1 MGKAMRMVAGALGA
15 GVLVLS
21 ATGTASAKGWDGGF
35 FDEDVH
41 CAPTFTL
48 LLPSDGCRTNILI
61 DNHRTIA
68 KLKQTAGGDI
78 TDTLVSARRGGG
90 GFGGLAGLGR

>member
-41 CAPTFTL
+41 CAPTFSL

-78 TDTLVSARRGGG
+78 EDTLVSARRGTG
-90 GFGGLAGLGR
+90 GFGGLRGLVR